1 MKKILLDTSFL
12 IDLVKFRIHLEEIG
26 KLVEEKHEFYI
37 PIQVTDELKKK
48 KTWYA
53 KAALKLIESLNL
65 NIVENEEKD
74 ADKAILSLTNE
85 NTLVATNDKKL
96 RTKLKK
102 FGIKT
107 IYLKGK
113 KYLAIG

>member
-1 MKKILLDTSFL
+1 M
-12 IDLVKFRIHLEEIG
+12 DLVKFKIHLEEIG
-26 KLVEEKHEFYI
+26 KLIEEKHEFYV
-37 PIQVTDELKKK
+37 PVQVTDELRRK
-48 KTWYA
+48 KTRYA
-53 KAALKLIESLNL
+53 KAALKLIENL
-65 NIVENEEKD
+65 KMVENKEKD
-74 ADKAILSLTNE
+74 ADEAILSLADE

>member
-1 MKKILLDTSFL
+1 M
-12 IDLVKFRIHLEEIG
+12 DLVKFKIHLEEIG
-26 KLVEEKHEFYI
+26 KLVEEKHEFYV
-37 PIQVTDELKKK
+37 PVQVTHELKKK
-48 KTWYA
+48 KTRYA
-53 KAALKLIESLNL
+53 KAALKLIENL
-65 NIVENEEKD
+65 KMVENKEKD
-74 ADKAILSLTNE
+74 ADEAILSLADE

>member
-1 MKKILLDTSFL
+1 M
-12 IDLVKFRIHLEEIG
+12 DLVKFKIHLEEIG
-26 KLVEEKHEFYI
+26 KLVEEKHEFYV
-37 PIQVTDELKKK
+37 PVQVTDELKKK
-48 KTWYA
+48 KTRYA
-53 KAALKLIESLNL
+53 KVALKLIENL
-65 NIVENEEKD
+65 KMVENKEKD
-74 ADKAILSLTNE
+74 ADEAILSLADE